1 MLDNKKDD
9 NVVWFDITMQFS
21 RACTHITGKD
31 ALSLLTDSP
40 VEGIILSTNDQ
51 MQVRA
56 DLIKALYRP
65 SVDASCKC
73 LNEDSWLNPTV

>member
-1 MLDNKKDD
+1 MIKKDD

-21 RACTHITGKD
+21 RACTRITGND
-31 ALSLLTDSP
+31 ASFLLTDSP
-40 VEGIILSTNDQ
+40 VEGITLSPNDL

-65 SVDASCKC
+65 SVDAIQS
-73 LNEDSWLNPTV
+73 NYIPP